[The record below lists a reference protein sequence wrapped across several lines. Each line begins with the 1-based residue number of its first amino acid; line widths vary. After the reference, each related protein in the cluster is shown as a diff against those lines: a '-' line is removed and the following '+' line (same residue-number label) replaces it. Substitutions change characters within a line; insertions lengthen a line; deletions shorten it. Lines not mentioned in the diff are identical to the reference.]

1 MSSKKTA
8 KKKPKNEAKLL
19 KEAIRIGMI
28 YCEKRQVVAFDPNDS
43 QDEKI
48 EYIYRLLVHDKQ
60 VQPLAKADL
69 SLVKMKHKLVMWLY
83 NQLPDEHPLK

>member
-1 MSSKKTA
+1 MSSKNSVN
-8 KKKPKNEAKLL
+8 KKPKNEAKLL
-19 KEAIRIGMI
+19 KEAIRIGVI
-28 YCEKRQVVAFDPNDS
+28 YCEKRGVVSFDPNDS

-60 VQPLAKADL
+60 VQPLAKEDL

-83 NQLPDEHPLK
+83 KQLPEGHALK